1 VLTILFQD
9 GSVRTVNILFLLV
22 TGGVSNNSATG
33 SHPFATGSCTPT
45 ELLPLI
51 TSLGSQ
57 FTVPAAW
64 PNTLETQ
71 VVDDCGNPQV
81 SGTVVASFSNGDP
94 PLPLISLKNGN
105 WTGTWQVSNAS
116 ASVIAVT
123 VNADNPTLKI
133 SGSTSVSGNLQS
145 SANAPVIRA
154 GGVLNAASYA
164 PSAPLAPGSM
174 ISIFGSNLANGTS
187 SAPSLPLPSQLAGAL
202 VTIGG
207 EPAPLLYAGTG
218 QINAV
223 IPFDLPVNTQTQV
236 IVRQGEAYTSPQSIT
251 LSGANPAIFLLMGQ
265 QGVIFLPDGSY
276 AEPGTPAKAGDE
288 IVIYAVGLGA
298 TTPPITA
305 GEGASASPLLYVEA
319 PVTLT
324 IGGQNA
330 HVDFAGLAPN
340 FAELYQINAAVPA
353 GVHGDTVPV
362 VLTVGGQ
369 PSPPVTMA
377 VQ

>member
-1 VLTILFQD
+1 
-9 GSVRTVNILFLLV
+9 
-22 TGGVSNNSATG
+22 
-33 SHPFATGSCTPT
+33 
-45 ELLPLI
+45 
-51 TSLGSQ
+51 
-57 FTVPAAW
+57 
-64 PNTLETQ
+64 
-71 VVDDCGNPQV
+71 
-81 SGTVVASFSNGDP
+81 
-94 PLPLISLKNGN
+94 
-105 WTGTWQVSNAS
+105 
-116 ASVIAVT
+116 
-123 VNADNPTLKI
+123 
-133 SGSTSVSGNLQS
+133 
-145 SANAPVIRA
+145 
-154 GGVLNAASYA
+154 
-164 PSAPLAPGSM
+164 
-174 ISIFGSNLANGTS
+174 
-187 SAPSLPLPSQLAGAL
+187 
-202 VTIGG
+202 
-207 EPAPLLYAGTG
+207 LLYAGTG